1 VVLPMW
7 GCPPTPGHF
16 GEWVESPR
24 MVAGGRAV
32 QASFTSVR
40 GLARLKRHIGR
51 EPLDRRLRLC
61 QIPLALKGV
70 VAPGG

>member
-1 VVLPMW
+1 
-7 GCPPTPGHF
+7 
-16 GEWVESPR
+16 